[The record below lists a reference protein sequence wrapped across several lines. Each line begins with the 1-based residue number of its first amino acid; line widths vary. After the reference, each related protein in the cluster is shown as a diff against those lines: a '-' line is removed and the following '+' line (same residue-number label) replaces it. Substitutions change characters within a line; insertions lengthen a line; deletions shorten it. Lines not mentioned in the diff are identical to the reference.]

1 MPDIT
6 SSFSNLRPFQKGQS
20 GNGLGL
26 SIIARKWGAEIRKRT
41 MYGQEMMDYLLE
53 NLRDP
58 KCNEMIRFRSA
69 EMLIKYGVGEPSP
82 DGTAGA
88 YDFSKLSEADKAI
101 MKLLYERSRV
111 DGGDAGPGAGTIM
124 DTTGEVRAGGPA
136 SSNAEATGVPG
147 PSV

>member
-1 MPDIT
+1 MQN
-6 SSFSNLRPFQKGQS
+6 SSNLRPFKAGQS

-26 SIIARKWGAEIRKRT
+26 SVIARKWGAEIRKRT
-41 MYGQEMMDYLLE
+41 MYGQEMMDYLLG

-58 KCNEMIRFRSA
+58 KCNEMIRFKSA

-88 YDFSKLSEADKAI
+88 YDFSKLSEADRAT
-101 MKLLYERSRV
+101 MKMLYERSRV
-111 DGGDAGPGAGTIM
+111 GGDAGPGAGSVV
-124 DTTGEVRAGGPA
+124 DTSGTVGPTPGD
-136 SSNAEATGVPG
+136 AEATGVSG